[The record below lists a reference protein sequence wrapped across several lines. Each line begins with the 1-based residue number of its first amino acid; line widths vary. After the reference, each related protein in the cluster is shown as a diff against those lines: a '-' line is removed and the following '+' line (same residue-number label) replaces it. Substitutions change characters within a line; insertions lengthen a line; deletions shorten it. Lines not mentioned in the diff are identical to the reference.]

1 VLRLVALVGMVSG
14 CDVVWSVDRV
24 PPPDAPGPCVATD
37 DFAGDRLG
45 NQWATF
51 QNNPLFVIAQNE
63 TLRLEL
69 SANSAPGE
77 AGVRYGVAFD
87 MTGGSIEV
95 EVAQVVNAHPNVE
108 TYLRVREGTDNS
120 RNYTIRY
127 GDGALDFRT
136 RLGTDNIHRQRA
148 YSATADRWWR
158 ISNGA
163 RARSGI
169 VRHTRESRRTVV
181 YRDYTARDCAIRKRA
196 DRARRGYLQ
205 QRIARPGIGDVRQLR
220 RVQRAAPIMCAGA
233 APGWRQ

>member
-158 ISNGA
+158 ISNGPELGQVSFA
-163 RARSGI
+163 TRASRDEAWFIETTQPATVPFANVQIALVAGTYNSGSPDPGLAMFDNFA
-169 VRHTRESRRTVV
+169 VCS
-181 YRDYTARDCAIRKRA
+181 
-196 DRARRGYLQ
+196 
-205 QRIARPGIGDVRQLR
+205 ARPL
-220 RVQRAAPIMCAGA
+220 
-233 APGWRQ
+233 